1 MYFLHLWSVTPTGV
15 ARLCLNVSSAVCVT
29 SVCLCA
35 ISVFEPKIL
44 SASPAT
50 LNAMSL
56 LFMGLQVL
64 TMYICND
71 VTVQYGMWRTSF
83 FCFLASV
90 FLTLLSISKRRTNP
104 VYLDLAYYGFQF
116 SIWLQCLGSIYYTL
130 NYTEKRRKNRVSKPL
145 LRS

>member
-1 MYFLHLWSVTPTGV
+1 MYSVPLWSLTPTGV
-15 ARLCLNVSSAVCVT
+15 ARLCLSVSEAICVT
-29 SVCLCA
+29 SVCLCT

-44 SASPAT
+44 SASPAS

-56 LFMGLQVL
+56 LFMGFQVL

-71 VTVQYGMWRTSF
+71 VTVQYGLWRTSF

-90 FLTLLSISKRRTNP
+90 LLTLLSISKRRTNP

-116 SIWLQCLGSIYYTL
+116 SIWLQCLGSIYYNL
-130 NYTEKRRKNRVSKPL
+130 NYSRKRPKKQVSKPL
-145 LRS
+145 M